1 MQQRHGQNKGTVK
14 PVGHINML
22 DFAGGNGAEKY
33 NRVNHPHHGNQNID
47 RPFQLGVFFTLGV
60 AQRQRNRRQ
69 HNHQLPTPKSD
80 GRQDIAAE
88 KAHVTGALHHIIR
101 GGKQAAAAKCENHR
115 IGVQGA
121 QAAEVKPR
129 ADIRQIKGRGKQLG
143 GDNHADQHTHNT
155 PNYSHDGELTHH
167 LVVISLRF
175 HEGLH

>member
-1 MQQRHGQNKGTVK
+1 
-14 PVGHINML
+14 ML

-33 NRVNHPHHGNQNID
+33 NRVNHPHNGNQNID

-60 AQRQRNRRQ
+60 AHRQANRGRY
-69 HNHQLPTPKSD
+69 NHQLPTPEGD
-80 GRQDIAAE
+80 GRQDIAA
-88 KAHVTGALHHIIR
+88 KQTHVTGALHNIVR
-101 GGKQAAAAKCENHR
+101 CGKQAATAKRKNHR
-115 IGVQGA
+115 IGMQRA
-121 QAAEVKPR
+121 QATEVKPR